1 MPCIAL
7 NVDPSS
13 CPFANGIRTPFCGV
27 CGFSSENIIV
37 VSEKEYI
44 ELLKRAGSIDAS
56 QVERVGN
63 ENVALVD
70 VLPRTTTVS
79 KFYII
84 NTGSIDANEV
94 SVTFSGQNNFTE
106 THIER
111 VPSFSTDATP
121 VEFIVPIAIH
131 PNSSGEVSIGN
142 FSVSYKPR
150 RGDERS
156 YLRKVMARIPPP
168 ANIKVSCD
176 FLRFS
181 PNVGARDFRITNYG
195 GLHGQF
201 TVNLVDP
208 GNQWSL
214 SFFPVNVS
222 SAVPANQVSY
232 QLGPAEVLRFQVTC
246 NGTREAG
253 HVNINWEGHEYRI
266 NLAYESEVA
275 ISKTKQPIY
284 MVGVDLGTRQTSA
297 VVRYIPVD
305 DSDSLPVMVNLSNE
319 DSVCE
324 DRVETKISIGRD
336 GAVRCG
342 TDVPAETESDL
353 VIHELK
359 SLLYESSQN
368 PDDKDYGRWWTAN
381 EELRRFTYV
390 PLPDS
395 TCAIKTDQLFRGDVT
410 IYERLMQWTFPYLNW
425 LKGKVKETIR
435 LRSTTSDW
443 PNYDLVT
450 EDILWIFTVPVRDYT
465 LRNDADIP
473 VGYNRYVLTLLN
485 VLVRANWFAKR
496 TSQLRSKLET
506 VSAENDLSAFLEDVE
521 QDFGVRFEVESV
533 AAICGVYNH
542 PTSAGQ
548 FSVGLIDRS
557 VYLIDSGGGTTD
569 VVQVNVS
576 LNDADRRLK
585 ITPVEILGQD
595 TQGKVF
601 GGELVSNALMAFS
614 NTSREVEFA
623 FTTRGVENLGTN
635 SWVRRVFA
643 EDTKKLRESDINQ
656 VYAAGETR
664 FTWGTL
670 KSINYPSASP
680 EWVAAYKDPVKFV
693 SALQPKTIDETDNR
707 TILTRVE
714 SMVNAIQGHYGL
726 GDSVTDDYYVIVGGN
741 SKFVPLQ
748 TAVSS
753 RLGSTM
759 HELLPVSEESYDKLR
774 EIFVCYGSV
783 FVRDTK
789 PTEIFDYP
797 ISLVINDDY
806 SRDLYP
812 GDSFE
817 RRIFAPGGKLS
828 ISLSTI
834 RNTNPACLEQSA
846 LNVSSETAVVR
857 VIATREIVVVS
868 VAGTE
873 VISYKP

>member
-1 MPCIAL
+1 
-7 NVDPSS
+7 
-13 CPFANGIRTPFCGV
+13 V
-27 CGFSSENIIV
+27 CGFSSENIVV

-44 ELLKRAGSIDAS
+44 ELSKHAGSVNPSLITGEL
-56 QVERVGN
+56 ERVGN
-63 ENVALVD
+63 ENVALVE
-70 VLPRTTTVS
+70 VLPKATSVS
-79 KFYII
+79 KFYVI
-84 NTGSIDANEV
+84 NTGCIDANEV

-106 THIER
+106 TRVER
-111 VPSFSTDATP
+111 VPSFSLATTP
-121 VEFIVPIAIH
+121 VEFIVPFAIH
-131 PNSSGEVSIGN
+131 SNSSGEVSLGS
-142 FSVSYKPR
+142 FSVRYKPR

-156 YLRKVMARIPPP
+156 YLRSVIARIPPP
-168 ANIKVSCD
+168 ANIRASCE

-181 PNVGARDFRITNYG
+181 SSVGSRSFRITNYG

-201 TVNLVDP
+201 TVNLIDP
-208 GNQWSL
+208 DNQWSL
-214 SFFPVNVS
+214 SFFPLNGS
-222 SAVPANQVSY
+222 SAVPANQISY

-246 NGTREAG
+246 NGSRG
-253 HVNINWEGHEYRI
+253 NGYVNINWDGHEQRI
-266 NLAYESEVA
+266 TLGYESEVV
-275 ISKTKQPIY
+275 INKTKQPVY

-305 DSDSLPVMVNLSNE
+305 ETDSLPVMVNLSNQ
-319 DSVCE
+319 DSVYE
-324 DRVETKISIGRD
+324 ERVETKISIGRD

-342 TDVPAETESDL
+342 TDVPMETDSDL

-359 SLLYESSQN
+359 SLLYEASQN

-395 TCAIKTDQLFRGDVT
+395 TCAIKIDQLFRGDVT
-410 IYERLMQWTFPYLNW
+410 IYERLMQWTFLYVNW

-443 PNYDLVT
+443 PAYDFVT

-465 LRNDADIP
+465 LRDDADIP

-496 TSQLRSKLET
+496 TAQLRSKLET
-506 VSAENDLSAFLEDVE
+506 VSAKNDLSAFLEDVE
-521 QDFGVRFEVESV
+521 RNFGVRFEVESV

-601 GGELVSNALMAFS
+601 GGELVSSALMAFS
-614 NTSREVEFA
+614 DTSREVEFA
-623 FTTRGVENLGTN
+623 FTTRAVENLGTN

-643 EDTKKLRESDINQ
+643 EDTKKLRESDLNLIC
-656 VYAAGETR
+656 AAGEIR

-680 EWVAAYKDPVKFV
+680 EWVAAYKEPVKFV

-714 SMVNAIQGHYGL
+714 SMVDSIQGHYGL

-797 ISLVINDDY
+797 ISLMINDDN

-828 ISLSTI
+828 IALSTV
-834 RNTNPACLEQSA
+834 RNSNPVYLERSA
-846 LNVSSETAVVR
+846 LSVSVETTVVR
-857 VIATREIVVVS
+857 VIATRESVVVN